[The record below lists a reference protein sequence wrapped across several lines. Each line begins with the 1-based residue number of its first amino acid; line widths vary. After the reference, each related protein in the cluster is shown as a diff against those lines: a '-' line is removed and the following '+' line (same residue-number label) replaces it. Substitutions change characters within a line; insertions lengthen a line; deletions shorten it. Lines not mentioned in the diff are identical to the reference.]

1 MDVFGKKFFYQNITA
16 YVLKHRILD
25 VHTLNMR
32 GKVILRLLPDW
43 MYVADITTSVFNLLK
58 PACNCTSSLKAPIAQ
73 EITVIEMTGTND
85 Y

>member
-1 MDVFGKKFFYQNITA
+1 
-16 YVLKHRILD
+16 
-25 VHTLNMR
+25 
-32 GKVILRLLPDW
+32 